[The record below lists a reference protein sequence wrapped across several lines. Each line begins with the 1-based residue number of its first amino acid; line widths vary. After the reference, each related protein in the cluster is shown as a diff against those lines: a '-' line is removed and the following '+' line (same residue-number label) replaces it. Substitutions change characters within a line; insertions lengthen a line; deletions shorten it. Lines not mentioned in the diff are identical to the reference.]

1 MYKKLQ
7 IDPPYPMETVY
18 KLSKEEMDFCEKL
31 GLNDV
36 LVEAAPE
43 VYIYV
48 SGKSRN
54 LGISADHSSQNSRM
68 LLEHARYFTGKL
80 KELSE

>member
-1 MYKKLQ
+1 MYKKIQ
-7 IDPPYPMETVY
+7 IEPPYPLETVY
-18 KLSKEEMDFCEKL
+18 KLSKEEMDYCEKL

-54 LGISADHSSQNSRM
+54 LRISADHSSQNSRM
-68 LLEHARYFTGKL
+68 LLEHARFFTGQL